1 MEFNQDFMPWEMK
14 RPGLKSTKAN
24 VHSKTSLMLN
34 WWILKVDTH
43 YNSKQSFFYFLEKK
57 KKKKKRKPLGL
68 NVQQCKCDGK
78 NESLSLDQG
87 REVL

>member
-57 KKKKKRKPLGL
+57 KKKRKPLGL